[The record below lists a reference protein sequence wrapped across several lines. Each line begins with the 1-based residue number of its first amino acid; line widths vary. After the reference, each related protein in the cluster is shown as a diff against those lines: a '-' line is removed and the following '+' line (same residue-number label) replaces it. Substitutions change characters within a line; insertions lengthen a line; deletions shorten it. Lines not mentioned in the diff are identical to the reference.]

1 MIAITKEEAHD
12 MLRIIEASIE
22 IDQFTEIDLKDID
35 QLERFLAR
43 AKLHQTL
50 TNTLYQQSRG
60 AEA

>member
-1 MIAITKEEAHD
+1 MIMISKDQAHD

-22 IDQFTEIDLKDID
+22 MDQFAELDFKDID

-43 AKLHQTL
+43 AKLHQAL
-50 TNTLYQQSRG
+50 TNALYQQSRG

>member
-22 IDQFTEIDLKDID
+22 MDQFAELDFKDID

-43 AKLHQTL
+43 AKLHQAL
-50 TNTLYQQSRG
+50 TNALYQMSRG
-60 AEA
+60 ATA

>member
-1 MIAITKEEAHD
+1 MITITKDQAHD

-22 IDQFTEIDLKDID
+22 MDQFAEIDLKDID

-43 AKLHQTL
+43 AKLHQAL

-60 AEA
+60 VSA

>member
-1 MIAITKEEAHD
+1 MIIISKDQAHD

-22 IDQFTEIDLKDID
+22 MDQFAEIDLKDVD
-35 QLERFLAR
+35 QLEGFLAR

-50 TNTLYQQSRG
+50 TDALYQQSRG

>member
-1 MIAITKEEAHD
+1 MIMISKEQAHD

-22 IDQFTEIDLKDID
+22 MDQFAELDFKDIN

-50 TNTLYQQSRG
+50 TNALYLQSRG

>member
-1 MIAITKEEAHD
+1 MIMISKDQAHD

-22 IDQFTEIDLKDID
+22 MDQFAELDFKDVD

-43 AKLHQTL
+43 AKLHQFL
-50 TNTLYQQSRG
+50 TNALYQQSRG

>member
-1 MIAITKEEAHD
+1 MIAITKDQAND
-12 MLRIIEASIE
+12 MLRIIESSIE
-22 IDQFTEIDLKDID
+22 MDQFAEIDLKDID